1 MTAGAAGGSSDRVPA
16 LPREAVKETLHNPQL
31 VADGERTQRIIE
43 YLDAASTLKNAI
55 NVVSNVTP
63 EQKKRVQTIL
73 SRAK

>member
-1 MTAGAAGGSSDRVPA
+1 MIAPPDTVPA
-16 LPREAVKETLHNPQL
+16 RLAFLQEAVKETLHNPQL
-31 VADGERTQRIIE
+31 IADGERTQRIIE